1 MSENKIYKKLPG
13 VLQTTAIKNFFESTV
28 EQLFSKANSEIINGF
43 VGERSAENHKS
54 GAAFLQEETATRQFY
69 SLSPVVNTI
78 NVATGDSEN
87 LIFFDELLDTL
98 KTYGVD
104 TKNQNK
110 IFGEN
115 YYSYLP
121 PINTDKI
128 LM

>member
-43 VGERSAENHKS
+43 VGERSSENHKS

-110 IFGEN
+110 IF
-115 YYSYLP
+115 
-121 PINTDKI
+121 KI
-128 LM
+128 TLVYQHLDNDI